1 MAAIRNREPA
11 SAELQQV
18 SSSSSSKENKPD
30 KQSGEDQIQRQESI
44 KQNNQAVTPIKFSE
58 RTQEYRDSELLNAM
72 KKCKQPIQIDSL
84 SNKKLLRS
92 SSSRKAANQELVENG
107 KAIAQVG
114 GFQYGSNIEH
124 VERLRQP
131 GKKLGLEEK
140 AYLNMSPPRNGIA

>member
-30 KQSGEDQIQRQESI
+30 KQSSEDQIQRQESI

>member
-1 MAAIRNREPA
+1 M
-11 SAELQQV
+11 
-18 SSSSSSKENKPD
+18 
-30 KQSGEDQIQRQESI
+30 
-44 KQNNQAVTPIKFSE
+44 
-58 RTQEYRDSELLNAM
+58 
-72 KKCKQPIQIDSL
+72 

>member
-1 MAAIRNREPA
+1 MAAIPA
-11 SAELQQV
+11 SAQLQRV
-18 SSSSSSKENKPD
+18 ISSSSSKENKPD
-30 KQSGEDQIQRQESI
+30 KQSSEDQIQRQESI

-58 RTQEYRDSELLNAM
+58 RTQEHRDSELLNAM

-107 KAIAQVG
+107 KVIAQVC
-114 GFQYGSNIEH
+114 GFQYVSNMEH

-140 AYLNMSPPRNGIA
+140 EYLNMSPPRNGIA

>member
-1 MAAIRNREPA
+1 
-11 SAELQQV
+11 
-18 SSSSSSKENKPD
+18 
-30 KQSGEDQIQRQESI
+30 
-44 KQNNQAVTPIKFSE
+44 
-58 RTQEYRDSELLNAM
+58 
-72 KKCKQPIQIDSL
+72 L

-140 AYLNMSPPRNGIA
+140 AYLNMSPPRNGIV